1 MQGAATTTVLQVWR
15 TWTTGKRRRSK
26 CCVYE
31 CVYTHTSESHHNNC
45 IKNCTN
51 YFKILTKYCFSS
63 TFYVAHILGV
73 RLVFLLLTVLTIFD
87 LIQTNFDGQQIFF
100 LFEMELKAVKR
111 HVAHNFP
118 TGCSTERPNF
128 SFPSSLLAHW
138 YVRQDLLRHANIS
151 DVQCFAVFRWC
162 KNRFA
167 TQRFRS

>member
-1 MQGAATTTVLQVWR
+1 MQGAAATTVLQVWR

-31 CVYTHTSESHHNNC
+31 CACTHTQARVITITVSR
-45 IKNCTN
+45 IVQII
-51 YFKILTKYCFSS
+51 KILTKYCFSS

-128 SFPSSLLAHW
+128 SFPSSLLSHW

-151 DVQCFAVFRWC
+151 DV
-162 KNRFA
+162 
-167 TQRFRS
+167 